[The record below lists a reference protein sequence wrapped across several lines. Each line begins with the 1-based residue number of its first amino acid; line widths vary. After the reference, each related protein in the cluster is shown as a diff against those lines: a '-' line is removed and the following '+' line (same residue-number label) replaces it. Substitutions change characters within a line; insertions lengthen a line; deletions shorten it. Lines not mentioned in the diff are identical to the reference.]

1 MAEVAVI
8 GGGMA
13 GLTAGYY
20 LRAQD
25 VPFTLFEASDRVG
38 GKVLTT
44 VRDGHIL
51 EFGPHTLQ
59 RPNETLSEMMEAL
72 ALDMV
77 VQEADPAARARYIV
91 RGGRP
96 VAVPD
101 SLRSFTS
108 TPLLSTRAKL
118 RLMKEPFVRRGP
130 AGAAAEMAPAAAD
143 AEKPRHGMSKSAGR
157 AGDESVADFIR
168 RRFGREVL
176 DYAANPFIAG
186 IYGGDPEELS
196 MRHAFPRLYRMERD
210 RGSILTGMLR
220 KAAGK
225 ALARL
230 GRKTNTGSH
239 GERRTSAGGP
249 ISFNGGMSS
258 LPRTIADEFSDC
270 IRLRTPALDIRRHD
284 HGWTV
289 EHSEGVDDVEAV
301 IITTPP
307 QESPFELPFAGDVR
321 YPPLS
326 VAALAYPKDAV
337 GHPLDGF
344 GLLVPEV
351 EDTFRILGT
360 LFSSTLFPTRAPA
373 GHALLTSFVGG
384 SRAPERADL
393 PDEEF
398 YALVDQDLRRLLD
411 ISAEPVFKARHRWA
425 HAIPQYNIGYDD
437 ILEQLRALERA
448 HAGLYFAG
456 NYRGGVSLGDAAQSG
471 RDAAERYHSG
481 T

>member
-1 MAEVAVI
+1 MAKVAVI

-20 LRAQD
+20 LRAHD
-25 VPFTLFEASDRVG
+25 VPFVLFEASGRVG

-44 VRDGHIL
+44 MRDGHIL

-59 RPNETLSEMMEAL
+59 SRNKTLAEMMEAL
-72 ALDMV
+72 GLDMV
-77 VQEADPAARARYIV
+77 VQEADPAARRRYIV

-96 VAVPD
+96 VPVPG
-101 SLRSFTS
+101 SLTSFLT
-108 TPLLSTRAKL
+108 TPLLSTSAKL
-118 RLMKEPFVRRGP
+118 RLMKEPFIGGGPGGADDMEASGSTTEETGRG
-130 AGAAAEMAPAAAD
+130 
-143 AEKPRHGMSKSAGR
+143 
-157 AGDESVADFIR
+157 GDESVADFIAR
-168 RRFGREVL
+168 RLGREVL

-186 IYGGDPEELS
+186 IYGGNPEQLS
-196 MRHAFPRLYRMERD
+196 IRHAFPRLYRLEKEC
-210 RGSILTGMLR
+210 GSILNGMLR

-225 ALARL
+225 AFDRL
-230 GRKTNTGSH
+230 GRKTGTGSPD
-239 GERRTSAGGP
+239 GRGMSAGGP
-249 ISFNGGMSS
+249 FSFNGGMAS
-258 LPRTIADEFSDC
+258 LPRTIADRFSDR
-270 IRLRTPALDIRRHD
+270 IRLRTPALDIRRND

-326 VAALAYPKDAV
+326 VAALAYPRDAV

-351 EDTFRILGT
+351 EETFRILGT
-360 LFSSTLFPTRAPA
+360 LFTSALFPTRAPA
-373 GHALLTSFVGG
+373 RHALLTSFVGG
-384 SRAPERADL
+384 SRAPELADL
-393 PDEEF
+393 PDDELF
-398 YALVDQDLRRLLD
+398 ALVNEDLRRLLD

-425 HAIPQYNIGYDD
+425 HAIPQYNVGHGD
-437 ILEQLRALERA
+437 ILEQLRALERE

-471 RDAAERYHSG
+471 RDAVERYLSG
-481 T
+481 R